1 MVGGEWVRDTYTDSW
16 ILENVGM
23 SFENDEWETEYT
35 WPKRT
40 PSMGVGSSVSE
51 LSLEEIAG
59 DTERYLTRTRT
70 IFKLWP
76 GLTTSML
83 GGRITIMGCVTK
95 DCQTELHV
103 VQEGRVEELGCSPE
117 ETLYLVGD
125 LAVLLGEEVSSRV
138 WVGRGGAELAIF
150 RGKDRY
156 NREYTGVVTTRLG
169 GYVEDSGDMER
180 VQWLES
186 NAGVLALRL
195 NDKSMAVWRVR
206 EGSVIG
212 RWR

>member
-35 WPKRT
+35 WPKRI

>member
-195 NDKSMAVWRVR
+195 NDKSMA
-206 EGSVIG
+206 EIG
-212 RWR
+212 RAHV